1 MGGMTKILRVG
12 APAGTIRLFAAVIVA
27 AAALIVGGQASAG
40 ETGAPAWR
48 VGEIQGEARISTR
61 AGSWRRLGQGD
72 AIGPNSEVE
81 TGAAGRL
88 RLAGR
93 RGSIIVLPNSRFG
106 LRALPG
112 KQAKMQEIVQRTGSL
127 QFDIAATPATPLRIK
142 TPFLTAAIAD
152 ATFTITVNRANAA
165 LYVEKGAARVMS
177 VLTGEA
183 AVLQPRQLAWVN
195 APSGGRLKT
204 IMMRPRTASPANPA
218 PESPARTPR
227 TGERVL
233 AQAALSQPAG

>member
-1 MGGMTKILRVG
+1 MGGMTQTPRVG
-12 APAGTIRLFAAVIVA
+12 APAGTMGLFASAIVA
-27 AAALIVGGQASAG
+27 AAALFVGGQAHAG
-40 ETGAPAWR
+40 EAGASAWR
-48 VGEIQGEARISTR
+48 IGEIQGEARTR
-61 AGSWRRLGQGD
+61 TGAGPWRRLGQGD

-81 TGAAGRL
+81 TGTAGRL
-88 RLAGR
+88 WLAGR

-112 KQAKMQEIVQRTGSL
+112 TPAKTQVIVQRTGSL
-127 QFDIAATPATPLRIK
+127 QFGIATTPGAPLRIR

-165 LYVEKGAARVMS
+165 LYVAKGAARVMS

-183 AVLQPRQLAWVN
+183 AILRPHQMAWVN

-204 IMMRPRTASPANPA
+204 IMMRPRAAGPASPAPK
-218 PESPARTPR
+218 SPARAPR
-227 TGERVL
+227 IGGRAL
-233 AQAALSQPAG
+233 AQAATGQPAG